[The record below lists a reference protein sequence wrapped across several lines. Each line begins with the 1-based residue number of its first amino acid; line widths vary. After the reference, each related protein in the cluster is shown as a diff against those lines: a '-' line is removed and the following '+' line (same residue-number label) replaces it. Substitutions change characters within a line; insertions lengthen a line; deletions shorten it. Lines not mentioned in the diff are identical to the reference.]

1 MLAPTLFLVYINDL
15 SEGVNSY
22 INMFVDDAKMCKWV
36 KGEEDCNILQNDL
49 DKIWKWS
56 KEWEMEFNVNKS
68 HVMEMGKS
76 GRRPVGMYKM
86 GEEVIL
92 KKVVKEKDLGVVMQ
106 ENLHP
111 DKHIDMIFGETY
123 NLLRNIRVAFH
134 YLDKEMMRKLICT
147 MIRPRLEYAG
157 VVWSPYKKKDI
168 KKLERLQRMATKMV
182 PELAE
187 MQYEERLKA
196 MNLPTLE
203 QRRERGDL
211 IQVYKLMT
219 GLDKVDNEKM
229 FLREENECRRTRSHS
244 KKLKKG
250 TCLKDVKKYSFPHRC
265 IETWNGLSEE
275 VVSAKSVHTF
285 KGKLDKYRYGDG
297 ATPA

>member
-1 MLAPTLFLVYINDL
+1 
-15 SEGVNSY
+15 
-22 INMFVDDAKMCKWV
+22 
-36 KGEEDCNILQNDL
+36 
-49 DKIWKWS
+49 
-56 KEWEMEFNVNKS
+56 
-68 HVMEMGKS
+68 
-76 GRRPVGMYKM
+76 M

-297 ATPA
+297 ATRA